1 MADSILRIVEN
12 KTYKMNRII
21 LIGNGFDLAHGMLTS
36 YRNFIDDY
44 WKEFLKEI
52 DNGNFHKNEFENEE
66 LIIKFFIGYD
76 LSDID
81 TYKKLKDKIENY
93 GGRKI
98 EIKFKNKFFEIIS
111 TNCFINNWVDIENE
125 YYLLLKTSFKE
136 KNCNYKIDSL
146 NQDFYKIQ
154 KLLEEYLKKVETKFN
169 EDFGKDMN
177 SVRMR
182 SNIGYKVY
190 SDFKLK
196 DFTESSINK
205 KTEFE
210 FSKLQNDIKG
220 LKDNQ
225 VELTELKEENRN
237 LISRI
242 GENNPIKELR
252 KLLISESAPNYFLL
266 QPEEILFLNFNYTFT
281 EKIYSNHNEFE
292 SYHSNSGLK
301 KKYIHIHGTTDQYDR
316 NDVIFGFGDEI
327 DEDYKSI
334 ENLNNNEYL
343 ENIKSIKYLE
353 TDNYKQLLEF
363 LNSGDYQIF
372 IFGHSCGISDRTLL
386 STLFEHKHCASI
398 KPFYHKR
405 VDGTDNY
412 SDIIR
417 NISRNFNNKSSMRDK
432 VVNKEYC
439 ESLK

>member
-1 MADSILRIVEN
+1 
-12 KTYKMNRII
+12 MNRII

-44 WKEFLKEI
+44 WKEFIKELS
-52 DNGNFHKNEFENEE
+52 DGSFNKNEFENEE
-66 LIIKFFIGYD
+66 LKIKFFIGYD
-76 LSDID
+76 LSNID

-93 GGRKI
+93 KGNKI
-98 EIKFKNKFFEIIS
+98 EINFKNKFFEIIN

-125 YYLLLKTSFKE
+125 YYLLLKNPFKD
-136 KNCNYKIDSL
+136 KNCKYHIEQL
-146 NQDFYKIQ
+146 NNDFNKVQ
-154 KLLEEYLKKVETKFN
+154 KLLEIYLTKIEQKFK
-169 EDFGKDMN
+169 EDFGGDINNARIK
-177 SVRMR
+177 
-182 SNIGYKVY
+182 SNIGHKIY

-205 KTEFE
+205 KADLEY
-210 FSKLQNDIKG
+210 SKIQKDIKG
-220 LKDNQ
+220 LKDDQ
-225 VELTELKEENRN
+225 VEMNELNEESQR

-242 GENNPIKELR
+242 GDKDPIKEIR
-252 KLLISESAPNYFLL
+252 KLLVSDSASNYFIL

-281 EKIYSNHNEFE
+281 EQIYSYHNEFE
-292 SYHSNSGLK
+292 SYHPNRALR
-301 KKYIHIHGTTDQYDR
+301 KKYIHIHGTTDKYDK

-334 ENLNNNEYL
+334 ENLNNNIYL

-353 TDNYKQLLEF
+353 TDNYKLLLEF
-363 LNSGDYQIF
+363 LNSGDYQIC

-398 KPFYHKR
+398 KPYYHHK
-405 VDGTDNY
+405 DDSTDNY

-417 NISRNFNNKSSMRDK
+417 NISRNFNNKSNMRDK

>member
-1 MADSILRIVEN
+1 
-12 KTYKMNRII
+12 MNRII

-36 YRNFIDDY
+36 YRDFIDNY
-44 WKEFLKEI
+44 WKELLKEL
-52 DNGNFHKNEFENEE
+52 NSGNHHKNEFENEE
-66 LIIKFFIGYD
+66 LVIKFFIGYN
-76 LSDID
+76 LNTID
-81 TYKKLKDKIENY
+81 TYKKLIDKIENY
-93 GGRKI
+93 DGKKI
-98 EIKFKNKFFEIIS
+98 EINFKNKFFEIIS
-111 TNCFINNWVDIENE
+111 KNCFINNWVDIENE
-125 YYLLLKTSFKE
+125 YYSLLKASFKE

-154 KLLEEYLKKVETKFN
+154 KLLEEYLKKVEIKFN
-169 EDFGKDMN
+169 EDFGKDIN

-190 SDFKLK
+190 SDFSLK
-196 DFTESSINK
+196 DFTETSINTK
-205 KTEFE
+205 VKLEH
-210 FSKLQNDIKG
+210 SKLLIDMEG
-220 LKDNQ
+220 LKKNQ
-225 VELTELKEENRN
+225 ITINELNEHNRN

-242 GENNPIKELR
+242 GENDPQKEIR
-252 KLLISESAPNYFLL
+252 KILLSDSAPNFFNL

-281 EKIYSNHNEFE
+281 EKIYSNHSEFE
-292 SYHSNSGLK
+292 SYHSNRGLK
-301 KKYIHIHGTTDQYDR
+301 KKYIHIHGTTDKYDK

-334 ENLNNNEYL
+334 ENLNNNIYL

-405 VDGTDNY
+405 DDGTDNY

-417 NISRNFNNKSSMRDK
+417 NISRNFNNKSIMRDK

>member
-1 MADSILRIVEN
+1 
-12 KTYKMNRII
+12 MNRII
-21 LIGNGFDLAHGMLTS
+21 LIGNGFDLSHGMQTS
-36 YRNFIDDY
+36 YRDFIDNY
-44 WKEFLKEI
+44 WKEFIQEI
-52 DNGNFHKNEFENEE
+52 YSGNHHKNEFENDE
-66 LIIKFFIGYD
+66 LIIKFFNGYD
-76 LSDID
+76 LSNID
-81 TYKKLKDKIENY
+81 TYKKLIDKIENY
-93 GGRKI
+93 GGKKI
-98 EIKFKNKFFEIIS
+98 EINFKNKFFGLIT

-125 YYLLLKTSFKE
+125 YYSLLKISFKE
-136 KNCNYKIDSL
+136 KDCEYGINSL
-146 NQDFYKIQ
+146 NKDFNKVQ
-154 KLLEEYLKKVETKFN
+154 KLLEVYLKKVEVKFN
-169 EDFGKDMN
+169 EDFINDKN
-177 SVRMR
+177 SIRIR
-182 SNIGYKVY
+182 SNIGHKIY

-205 KTEFE
+205 KAELE
-210 FSKLQNDIKG
+210 YSKIQKDIKG
-220 LKDNQ
+220 LNDDL
-225 VELTELKEENRN
+225 VEMNELSEENQK

-242 GENNPIKELR
+242 ADKEPIKEIR
-252 KLLISESAPNYFLL
+252 KLLISDSAPNYFLL

-292 SYHSNSGLK
+292 SYHSNNGLR
-301 KKYIHIHGTTDQYDR
+301 KKYIHIHGTTDKYD
-316 NDVIFGFGDEI
+316 NNEVIFGFGDEI
-327 DEDYKSI
+327 DDDYKSI

-386 STLFEHKHCASI
+386 STLFEHKHCSSI

-405 VDGTDNY
+405 DDGTDNY

-417 NISRNFNNKSSMRDK
+417 NISRNFNYKSNMRDK

>member
-1 MADSILRIVEN
+1 
-12 KTYKMNRII
+12 MNRII

-36 YRNFIDDY
+36 YRDFIDNY
-44 WKEFLKEI
+44 WKELLKEL
-52 DNGNFHKNEFENEE
+52 NSGNHHKNEFENEE
-66 LIIKFFIGYD
+66 LVIKFFIGYN
-76 LSDID
+76 LNTID
-81 TYKKLKDKIENY
+81 TYKKLIDKIENY
-93 GGRKI
+93 DGKKI
-98 EIKFKNKFFEIIS
+98 EINFKNKFFEIIS
-111 TNCFINNWVDIENE
+111 KNCYINNWVDIENE
-125 YYLLLKTSFKE
+125 YYSLLKASFKE

-154 KLLEEYLKKVETKFN
+154 KLLEEYLKKVEIKFN
-169 EDFGKDMN
+169 EDFGKDIN

-190 SDFKLK
+190 SDFSLK
-196 DFTESSINK
+196 DFTETSINTK
-205 KTEFE
+205 VKLEH
-210 FSKLQNDIKG
+210 SKLLIDMEG
-220 LKDNQ
+220 LKKNQ
-225 VELTELKEENRN
+225 ITINELNEHNRN

-242 GENNPIKELR
+242 GENDPQKEIR
-252 KLLISESAPNYFLL
+252 KILLSDSAPNFFNL

-281 EKIYSNHNEFE
+281 EKIYSNHSEFE
-292 SYHSNSGLK
+292 SYHSNRGLK
-301 KKYIHIHGTTDQYDR
+301 KKYIHIHGTTDKYDK

-334 ENLNNNEYL
+334 ENLNNNIYL

-405 VDGTDNY
+405 DDGTDNY

-417 NISRNFNNKSSMRDK
+417 NISRNFNNKSIMRDK

>member
-1 MADSILRIVEN
+1 
-12 KTYKMNRII
+12 MNRII

-36 YRNFIDDY
+36 YRDFIDDY
-44 WKEFLKEI
+44 WKEVLKEI
-52 DNGNFHKNEFENEE
+52 YNGNNHTNAFENEE
-66 LIIKFFIGYD
+66 LRIKYFIGYD

-81 TYKKLKDKIENY
+81 TYQKLENKIENY

-98 EIKFKNKFFEIIS
+98 EIAFKNNFFEII
-111 TNCFINNWVDIENE
+111 TKNCNISNWVDIENE
-125 YYLLLKTSFKE
+125 YYTLLKISFKE
-136 KNCNYKIDSL
+136 KNCKYDINSL
-146 NQDFYKIQ
+146 NKDFNKVQ
-154 KLLEEYLKKVETKFN
+154 KLLEIYLKKVEFKFN
-169 EDFGKDMN
+169 EDFGKEIN
-177 SVRMR
+177 STRIKTD
-182 SNIGYKVY
+182 IGYKIY

-205 KTEFE
+205 KAELE

-225 VELTELKEENRN
+225 VDISELKEENRI

-242 GENNPIKELR
+242 GQKEPLKDIR
-252 KLLISESAPNYFLL
+252 KLLISDSAANYFVL
-266 QPEEILFLNFNYTFT
+266 QPEEMLFLNFNYTFT
-281 EKIYSNHNEFE
+281 ESIYSNHNEFE
-292 SYHSNSGLK
+292 SYHANKGLR
-301 KKYIHIHGTTDQYDR
+301 KKYIHIHGTTNKHDK

-327 DEDYKSI
+327 DDDYKSI

-353 TDNYKQLLEF
+353 TENYKQLLEF

-386 STLFEHKHCASI
+386 STLFEHKHCSSI
-398 KPFYHKR
+398 KPFYYKR
-405 VDGTDNY
+405 DDGTDNY

-417 NISRNFNNKSSMRDK
+417 NISRNFNNKSNMRDK

>member
-1 MADSILRIVEN
+1 
-12 KTYKMNRII
+12 MNRII

-36 YRNFIDDY
+36 YRDFIDNY
-44 WKEFLKEI
+44 WKELLKEL
-52 DNGNFHKNEFENEE
+52 NSGNHHKNEFENEE
-66 LIIKFFIGYD
+66 LVIKFFIGYN
-76 LSDID
+76 LNTID
-81 TYKKLKDKIENY
+81 TYKKIIDKIENY
-93 GGRKI
+93 DGKKI
-98 EIKFKNKFFEIIS
+98 EINFKNKFFEIIS
-111 TNCFINNWVDIENE
+111 KNCFINNWVDIENE
-125 YYLLLKTSFKE
+125 YYSLLKASFKE

-154 KLLEEYLKKVETKFN
+154 KLLEEYLKKVEIKFN
-169 EDFGKDMN
+169 EDFGKDIN

-190 SDFKLK
+190 SDFSLK
-196 DFTESSINK
+196 DFTETSINTK
-205 KTEFE
+205 VKLEH
-210 FSKLQNDIKG
+210 SKLLIDMEG
-220 LKDNQ
+220 LKKNQ
-225 VELTELKEENRN
+225 ITINELNEHNRN

-242 GENNPIKELR
+242 GENDPQKEIR
-252 KLLISESAPNYFLL
+252 KILLSDSAPNFFNL

-281 EKIYSNHNEFE
+281 EKIYSNHSEFE
-292 SYHSNSGLK
+292 SYHSNRGLK
-301 KKYIHIHGTTDQYDR
+301 KKYIHIHGTTDKYDK

-334 ENLNNNEYL
+334 ENLNNNIYL

-405 VDGTDNY
+405 DDGTDNY

-417 NISRNFNNKSSMRDK
+417 NISRNFNNKSIMRDK

>member
-1 MADSILRIVEN
+1 
-12 KTYKMNRII
+12 MNRII
-21 LIGNGFDLAHGMLTS
+21 LIGNGFDLAHGINTS
-36 YRNFIDDY
+36 YNHFISDY
-44 WKEFLKEI
+44 WENTIKEI
-52 DNGNFHKNEFENEE
+52 HKCEINSIFENSEIHID
-66 LIIKFFIGYD
+66 IIPRLWLPGFGYD
-76 LSDID
+76 NLMDSL
-81 TYKKLKDKIENY
+81 KNHKSKL
-93 GGRKI
+93 R
-98 EIKFKNKFFEIIS
+98 FKNRFLQIITS
-111 TNCFINNWVDIENE
+111 QKQEKNWVDIENE
-125 YYLLLKTSFKE
+125 YYMLLKKSFKDAE
-136 KNCNYKIDSL
+136 CDYEISDL
-146 NQDFYKIQ
+146 NSDFNEVQ
-154 KLLEEYLKKVETKFN
+154 KLLEIYLKKVEEKFI
-169 EDFGKDMN
+169 EGFGRDIN
-177 SVRMR
+177 NVRIK
-182 SNIGYKVY
+182 SDIGHKIY
-190 SDFKLK
+190 SDFKFK

-205 KTEFE
+205 KAELE

-225 VELTELKEENRN
+225 VEISELKEENRN

-242 GENNPIKELR
+242 GENNPIKEIR
-252 KLLISESAPNYFLL
+252 KLLISDSAPNYFLL

-292 SYHSNSGLK
+292 SYHSNRGLK
-301 KKYIHIHGTTDQYDR
+301 KKYIHIHGTTDKYDR

-405 VDGTDNY
+405 DDVTDNY

-417 NISRNFNNKSSMRDK
+417 NISRNFNSKSNMRDK